1 MSVSKKT
8 TTAAGKPRKKKAE
21 NVIPLMVSEASA
33 SPYQSN
39 ASSSDRT
46 AMRRNVSG
54 TIERSD
60 KFGNI
65 DKGLV
70 PFRKTDNKGGLS
82 VRDAVVLCQKA
93 YYNFSVFR
101 NAIDLMTEFS
111 NARIYFR
118 GGSKKSRR
126 FFEALLK
133 KVNIWDLQDQFFRE
147 YFRSGNVFLY
157 RLDAALKPADVK
169 KISQT
174 FGAKKIKIPHRYVVL
189 NPADIQLSGSLSF
202 SSDVK
207 KYHKVLTDYE
217 IERIRSPRTE
227 EDKKIRESLP
237 DDVKKLLNSGN
248 VLNSINIPLEEDK
261 IYAIFYKKMDYE
273 PFAVP
278 MGYPVLEDI
287 NFKSELKRMDMA
299 IARTMQQAVLLVTT
313 GTDPDKGGVNQKNL
327 IHLQKLFENQ
337 SVGRVLIADYTTK
350 AQFVLP
356 QIGDLL
362 DPKKYQVINSDIQ
375 AGLNSMITGAGS
387 GVSSDTGDKASS
399 FSTKVEIF
407 LARLNQARQTFLSDF
422 LIPEVKRVAEEMKL
436 KNYPT
441 PLFDEISLREST
453 NLAKVYSRLVEVGIL
468 TPEEGLQAMETGR
481 LPTPEESLIS
491 QKEFK
496 AHKNQG
502 LYEPIVGGPAT
513 QKELADK
520 QGKLQKEM
528 KDKDIKQA
536 DKAQKRMAQQGPPP
550 GQPGQPVSQPRMDS
564 RRVKQPAVKQP
575 AGRPSGTDGIPQEK
589 KRESKSLFSFNKIK
603 DNMILFQGLEKKV
616 EAHLRKI
623 HKVKK
628 LNKKQQEIA
637 TSVAEVIISNETPSD
652 WGEAVSKYCEK
663 PVDKNHDVVEEI
675 SEICLEHQVDSFMG
689 SVLYHS
695 KANEEDE
702 NEKNLEEN

>member
-1 MSVSKKT
+1 MSVPKKAT
-8 TTAAGKPRKKKAE
+8 SSTKKPRKKKAE
-21 NVIPLMVSEASA
+21 NTVPLMVSEAS
-33 SPYQSN
+33 SPSHESS
-39 ASSSDRT
+39 ASSGRTTTRRNLAGNIDRT
-46 AMRRNVSG
+46 
-54 TIERSD
+54 D

-70 PFRKTDNKGGLS
+70 PFRISDNKGGLS
-82 VRDAVVLCQKA
+82 VRDAVILCQKC

-111 NARIYFR
+111 VADIYFQ
-118 GGSKKSRR
+118 GGSKKSKK

-133 KVNIWDLQDQFFRE
+133 KINIWDLQGQFFRE

-157 RLDAALKPADVK
+157 RLDAALKPVDVK

-174 FGAKKIKIPHRYVVL
+174 FGAKKVKIPYRYIIL

-217 IERIRSPRTE
+217 LERVRNPKTD
-227 EDKKIRESLP
+227 EDKKIRDALP
-237 DDVKKLLNSGN
+237 AEVKKLLNSGA
-248 VLNSINIPLEEDK
+248 VLNNINIPLESEK
-261 IYAIFYKKMDYE
+261 IYAVFYKKMDYE

-299 IARTMQQAVLLVTT
+299 IARTIQQAVLLVTT
-313 GTDPDKGGVNQKNL
+313 GTDPEKGGVNQKNL
-327 IHLQKLFENQ
+327 VELQKLFENH

-362 DPKKYQVINSDIQ
+362 DPKKYHVINADIQ
-375 AGLNSMITGAGS
+375 AGLNSMITGAGA
-387 GVSSDTGDKASS
+387 GVSSDSGDKASS
-399 FSTKVEIF
+399 FSMKVEIF
-407 LARLNQARQTFLSDF
+407 LARLKQAREAFLNDF
-422 LIPEVKRVAEEMKL
+422 LVPEIKRVAQSINL

-441 PLFDEISLREST
+441 PFFDEISLREST
-453 NLAKVYSRLVEVGIL
+453 NFAKVYSRLVELGIL
-468 TPEEGLQAMETGR
+468 TPEEGLKAIETGR
-481 LPTPEESLIS
+481 LPTAEESLVS

-496 AHKNQG
+496 THKGQG

-520 QGKLQKEM
+520 DGKLQMKMQDKGLKSAEKVAKEQP
-528 KDKDIKQA
+528 KIA
-536 DKAQKRMAQQGPPP
+536 PQQGGPASPAKKP
-550 GQPGQPVSQPRMDS
+550 TSKPAA
-564 RRVKQPAVKQP
+564 KPAVKQP
-575 AGRPSGTDGIPQEK
+575 AGRPGGTDGVPQQKE
-589 KRESKSLFSFNKIK
+589 RESKSFFSFNKIK
-603 DNMILFQGLEKKV
+603 DNMLLFQDLEKNV
-616 EAHLRKI
+616 EAHLRKT
-623 HKVKK
+623 HKVKR
-628 LNKKQQEIA
+628 LNKSQKEVA
-637 TSVAEVIISNETPSD
+637 TNVAEVIIANENPSD
-652 WGEAVSKYCEK
+652 WKESIAGYCEK

-675 SEICLEHQVDSFMG
+675 SEICLEHQVNMFMG

-695 KANEEDE
+695 KTDKEEEE
-702 NEKNLEEN
+702 NE